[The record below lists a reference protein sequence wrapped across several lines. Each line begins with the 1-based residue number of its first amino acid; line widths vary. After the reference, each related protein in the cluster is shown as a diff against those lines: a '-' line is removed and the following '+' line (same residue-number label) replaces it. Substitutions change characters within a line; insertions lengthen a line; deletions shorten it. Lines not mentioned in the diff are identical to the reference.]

1 MSITTSSLSPLMSLL
16 FGVLILIFPK
26 FLNYFIA
33 LYLIILGL
41 IGLFG
46 MPN

>member
-1 MSITTSSLSPLMSLL
+1 MFTLTNLSPLMAIL

-33 LYLIILGL
+33 FYLIVTGLLGLGILG
-41 IGLFG
+41 
-46 MPN
+46 